1 MCHSGNDVVLCLLL
15 TSAGVTRND
24 HLSDS
29 WRNQDG
35 STGLRVRVRETSI
48 NTLVTI
54 LCFIYKLDC
63 ILAQKINNHIK
74 HSYLCGQL
82 FVYHLANFTDV
93 NENYMRMYFKVTLSL
108 CRNAPFRSRSSML
121 NR

>member
-1 MCHSGNDVVLCLLL
+1 MYLGEKMCHSGNDVVLCLLL

-35 STGLRVRVRETSI
+35 STRLRVRETSI

-54 LCFIYKLDC
+54 LYFIYKLHY
-63 ILAQKINNHIK
+63 ILAQEINNHIK
-74 HSYLCGQL
+74 DSYLCGEL
-82 FVYHLANFTDV
+82 CIYHKMLANFKDV
-93 NENYMRMYFKVTLSL
+93 NENYMRIRFKVV
-108 CRNAPFRSRSSML
+108 
-121 NR
+121 